1 MQVHTHASAHIYSGV
16 CLLLFEKAVRAHH
29 ISKAEPACIGKR
41 KEGSDPHCA
50 SSTQPLAKKQ
60 ISKETQ
66 GRVYDH
72 LFNLLLSET
81 GGLNSP
87 FFSKHNVISWRV
99 FETSLRV

>member
-50 SSTQPLAKKQ
+50 PAHNPLPKNKLAK
-60 ISKETQ
+60 
-66 GRVYDH
+66 RH
-72 LFNLLLSET
+72 R
-81 GGLNSP
+81 GGFMTIYS
-87 FFSKHNVISWRV
+87 ICY
-99 FETSLRV
+99 